1 MSRKKT
7 IGDEFTPNKICPVTG
22 LRVLQKPEW
31 TNVSFSKGCRVTL
44 SVVGDNILLVQSVGY
59 AVIDDVKG
67 TVALIR
73 RIVTEVFPGNRLYV
87 QIDDFSNLR
96 STSVKGRK
104 YYIEFMERRERL
116 SGMIFYGTSLLLKVS
131 IKLAKKLHVAS
142 FDVEIVKDYPDAIR
156 LAQKLLG
163 GGRTVS
169 RPAAASNGDGL
180 HHQAVINSH
189 WRVQDKNFSLKFE
202 ILRGNVLHGVTTG
215 KLESKHIA
223 PSSKLQENITK
234 TIFSPDR
241 PYSFILGVDKSEGT
255 GQKARKL
262 YYDAILA
269 LYKNYPFRIFIFYG
283 AKKFVKA
290 GINLYKP
297 FVPFKVRVVKDLSGA
312 LKLIVGEMSEAKV
325 SREKLPEPDRLK
337 RYVNEVLQSID
348 EINWESGSIGGNKE
362 RDPSHPF
369 SPVFEAIDLVKWE
382 LDDLLERQQQTMEK
396 LEDAY
401 EELKSAQAQLVQSA
415 KLASIGELA
424 SGVAHELNQPLMVI
438 RGNTQLIQRNLRK
451 NNLDNND
458 LMEQLEPILRN
469 TKRMMNIINH
479 LRTFSRQSQSDL
491 KPVDLNETLD
501 DAFLMMGE
509 QLRLRNIEVKKQFT
523 PDLPKVDA
531 DANQLEQVFLNLITN
546 ARDAILQRSEVR
558 GRLEIITRMGE
569 ADNQQSSIINHQ
581 SQNFVEI
588 LIRDN
593 GGGIPSE
600 NMEKIFDPFFTT
612 KEVGKGT
619 GLGLSISYGII
630 KDHQGEISV
639 AETSPAG
646 TTFRIKLPIED
657 SKFHIEGMKKKR
669 R

>member
-1 MSRKKT
+1 MAIMNRKKT
-7 IGDEFTPNKICPVTG
+7 IKNEFAPNKVCPVTG
-22 LRVLQKPEW
+22 LRVLQRPEW
-31 TNVSFSKGCRVTL
+31 TDVNFSKGCRVTL
-44 SVVGDNILLVQSVGY
+44 SVVGDSILLVQSVGY
-59 AVIDDVKG
+59 AGLDDVKG
-67 TVALIR
+67 TVSLIR
-73 RIVTEVFPGNRLYV
+73 SVRTKAIPGNRPYI

-104 YYIEFMERRERL
+104 YYIEYMEGRERL
-116 SGMIFYGTSLLLKVS
+116 SGLIFYGTSVLLRVS
-131 IKLAKKLHVAS
+131 IKLAKKIHMAS

-297 FVPFKVRVVKDLSGA
+297 FVPFKVRVVKDLAGA
-312 LKLIVGEMSEAKV
+312 LKLIVSETSKV
-325 SREKLPEPDRLK
+325 KASREKLSEPDRLK
-337 RYVNEVLQSID
+337 QYVNEVLQSID
-348 EINWESGSIGGNKE
+348 EINWEPGSIGGNKE
-362 RDPSHPF
+362 KDPSHPF
-369 SPVFEAIDLVKWE
+369 SPVFEAIDLIKWE
-382 LDDLLERQQQTMEK
+382 LDELFQKQHLTMEN

-401 EELKSAQAQLVQSA
+401 EELKGAQAQLVQSA

-438 RGNTQLIQRNLRK
+438 RGNTQVILRNLRK
-451 NNLDNND
+451 NNLDYND
-458 LMEQLEPILRN
+458 LMERLAPIERN

-479 LRTFSRQSQSDL
+479 LRTFSRQPQFEL
-491 KPVDLNETLD
+491 KPVEVNKTLE
-501 DAFLMMGE
+501 DAFLMLDE
-509 QLRLRNIEVKKQFT
+509 QLRLRNIEVKKHFA

-531 DANQLEQVFLNLITN
+531 DSNRLEQVFLNLITN
-546 ARDAILQRSEVR
+546 ARDAILQKSEVIGRRSSVNGKKSENR

-569 ADNQQSSIINHQ
+569 VDNHQ

-588 LIRDN
+588 LVRDN

-600 NMEKIFDPFFTT
+600 NMEKIFDPFFST

-657 SKFHIEGMKKKR
+657 
-669 R
+669 

>member
-1 MSRKKT
+1 MVIMSRKKT

-163 GGRTVS
+163 GGRAVS
-169 RPAAASNGDGL
+169 HPADVFNGDGP
-180 HHQAVINSH
+180 HHEAIANSE
-189 WRVQDKNFSLKFE
+189 WCVQDRNFSLKFE

-215 KLESKHIA
+215 RLESEHIA
-223 PSSKLQENITK
+223 PSLKLQENITK

-241 PYSFILGVDKSEGT
+241 PYAYILGVDKSEGIS
-255 GQKARKL
+255 QKARKL
-262 YYDAILA
+262 YHDAIMA
-269 LYKNYPFRIFIFYG
+269 LYKNYPFQIFIFYG
-283 AKKFVKA
+283 TKKLVQA

-348 EINWESGSIGGNKE
+348 EINWESGRIGGNKE

-630 KDHQGEISV
+630 KDHKGEIEV
-639 AETSPAG
+639 AETGPEG
-646 TTFRIKLPIED
+646 TTFRIKLWIVD
-657 SKFHIEGMKKKR
+657 FR
-669 R
+669 VVDC